1 MHYKFF
7 VMLFASLISIIFSTK
22 VYAADIK
29 ATNISVT
36 DKSSTIIVSN
46 PSLNNGEITNNIT
59 FNEVND
65 YVVFEL
71 VIRNSES
78 DKYKIESIKDNNTNK
93 NLVISYD
100 YSKEY
105 FNGEKKIKIKMLY
118 KNKLINQEKISLN
131 DIKITLNLIN
141 DKGESQDIIINNPT
155 TGDNILMYMIF
166 LILAITG
173 LIFAVKKT
181 RVNGIKVGSIV
192 ILISMLTL
200 PFAIFAYE
208 KYEVN
213 IKFTDIEIKGEFEK
227 YNITINPG
235 NGSAPIVKEV
245 TYGEKI
251 GELPTTPSKEGYE
264 FEKWVDNKGNEVT
277 EETII
282 TGPISVEAKY
292 KAVEYTISY
301 DLNGGTVTGNPEKYT
316 IESNNITLK
325 NPSKTGYTFTGW
337 TGTGI
342 DTKTTSV
349 TIEKGSTGN
358 RNYTANYSAKIDTA
372 YKVKHRYQKLES
384 GYEEEE
390 VTEYG
395 ETGSE
400 VEAPIKSK
408 TGFVDPSVQK
418 VTIKADGT
426 SEVIYNYDREEYTF
440 SISDR
445 TYIDNAST
453 PDGNYPYETKI
464 KVKAQERAGYDF
476 VWSDGETDLEREF
489 KITEPTSLNPV
500 YTAKTNTP
508 YKVVHQKQK
517 LDGTYEIEETENLT
531 GTTDSSV
538 TPGVK
543 TYTGF
548 TSPSTQTVTINGDGS
563 TVVTYNYDREI
574 YVFTLQDPEYV
585 DSTKISGEYPHGTKI
600 TISPK
605 SRTGY
610 TFTKWSDNNTD
621 NPRTI
626 SLSSDMTIGPVYE
639 VNELDFNG
647 DSTISK
653 VYSTS
658 SQTFDITPASNGSG
672 NYTYTI
678 TEGNTNNYFS
688 INETTVTIGSSTP
701 AGEYTIKIKATDTIT
716 SAEKE
721 ATFVITITKQK
732 SNVVTNMSVTPEG
745 VVTFT
750 NSSNADGYLISIDG
764 INYTPVMPGTTTT
777 SVNYLNEITAAKG
790 TRTIYV
796 KATNSDGDNYEESDP
811 VTIDVT
817 VYELSISVNNDDYGS
832 VTESSINVISGATF
846 TTSGSTL
853 TISDGRIVTTSKK
866 DLTGYTTTFTGW
878 STNTGTIN
886 QDTLVTANYTRVII
900 SYIVTFDTDGGSN
913 VPSQTVDHGSKVT
926 KPSDPTKEGYSFDKW
941 YTDDTYETEFDF
953 ENTTITKTTTIYGK
967 FNELSSTYTV
977 TFDTDGGSSVSDII
991 VNQGESIETLPTTT
1005 KENYIFDG
1013 WYEDLTDTNPVSEPY
1028 TPSGDIELKAK
1039 WTKIICKKGT
1049 SLYTDECHSANGSG
1063 CRMKYSEGDTIT
1075 YGNIVSSDTFT
1086 GGDALV
1092 CDVDGT
1098 GYNEKFYYLR
1108 TIDNKAVLLHDKTMV
1123 LGSDTS
1129 DTHYVY
1135 SNAKNVLPSS
1145 SDWNQLPT
1153 TFEYDGVTK
1162 AARFPTL
1169 DDIKEATGVTNLTSS
1184 GALKNYSY
1192 LFEDIGKYTTT
1203 TGRSTVWIESDV
1215 TDVSTIYRLHVASD
1229 NVTNPTSTTSQNCVK
1244 PVIEVPINLISDDY
1258 VIRFNPNG
1266 GTNDNEYVR
1275 VNKGSSL
1282 GTLPIPTRAD
1292 YIFDGWYTSLDFI
1305 TKVNENTIPN
1315 GYITYYAK
1323 WIKTVQQAIVNSEN
1337 IVVQENDTSQLGITN
1352 SAEIEPYTLESNDT
1366 SIATVDQNGIIT
1378 GVSAGETTITITGTL
1393 SHLTKTINVRVIEEV
1408 SEYTVSF
1415 DSQGGSAVS
1424 DMHVQKNT
1432 ALGSLPTPPTKSG
1445 YDFIGWYTN
1454 TSYSV
1459 EVTVDTIITNDVT
1472 FVALWIP
1479 SDAVAEIN
1487 GSYYT
1492 SIQDAVDDATT
1503 AKTTIKVIKD
1513 VTMTSFIDL
1522 FNNNTDK
1529 NIVLDLNGH
1538 TITNN
1543 TTQVVRTKTTL
1554 EIKNGTLKCGAN
1566 NGAIDVEINGYL
1578 TISNSRVE
1586 QTATGNNG
1594 RAAIY
1599 NNGGTVVIGENM
1611 FITSNAFW
1619 TSTNG
1624 KKRGTVQNV
1633 KGTMTILGGTI
1644 INNRDDNTS
1653 YALSIEAGTV
1663 TVGTKD
1669 AAYDI
1674 ESIVMQANQAGI
1686 YANANFSLY
1695 DGMVKGKTAV
1705 INDESKI
1712 TSTEDDATKVKD
1724 TDDGYNRLYYT
1735 LPVTTYKITLDPNFG
1750 EVTPTY
1756 KTIDIGDQV
1765 GTLPTPTRGI
1775 YTFDGWYT
1783 GLTDGVQVQSTDVP
1797 TGNVIYYARWH
1808 YEASNEVINFNMN
1821 SDALDTYFSYIN
1833 SWKNETQTV
1842 FQTNMTNNFNANNC
1856 SACDGANSCDNP
1868 GTGTFCEQSKG
1879 YETGVDDNILVFE
1892 SDEATKQKGNPVSYT
1907 TSTNGTIYNMIPG
1920 ETYYWESSSD
1930 STVHGLVKASGNRR
1944 TIKSNVRNVRDM
1956 GGLKVDADNDGTID
1970 GTIKYGKIF
1979 RGAKLSS
1986 SSSDVTE
1993 LTKLGITEEVDLRG
2007 SSSDAKLSNYKGRSI
2022 TNYLIYDDTY
2032 PANYAVFR
2040 QALVDTMQ
2048 DIINGENIY
2057 FHCAIGTDRTGT
2069 MAYFLEGLLGVSE
2082 EDRVEDYE
2090 LSYFSGLLNRDRYHD
2105 NLSGSSINPR
2115 FTSMHNKYPTNSD
2128 IYNYF
2133 MSGSTNTTADQQLIN
2148 DFRTAM
2154 IDYN

>member
-1 MHYKFF
+1 MDG
-7 VMLFASLISIIFSTK
+7 ST
-22 VYAADIK
+22 YTIEE
-29 ATNISVT
+29 TENLTGVT
-36 DKSSTIIVSN
+36 DREVTPAVKTYTGFTSPSTQTVTIASDGSTVVEYLYTRNKYILTIIN
-46 PSLNNGEITNNIT
+46 PEN
-59 FNEVND
+59 V
-65 YVVFEL
+65 
-71 VIRNSES
+71 ES
-78 DKYKIESIKDNNTNK
+78 DKSGEYYYESEVTLTAKDKTGYTFNGWSNGKTTNSITITILDHISIDPEYTANKYNVVFNSNTGTGSMDNQEMTYDQEKALSKNIFTKNGYIFSEWNTSSDGTGTPYEDEEEVENLATSGNVILYAQWIANTNTAYKVIHKYEKLDGTYEEEVDNLTGTTDTSVTPEVKGRTGFTSPSAQTTTIAGDGSTVVTYVYDRERYTFEITDRTYIDSTSTVDGTYPYGTEITVKAIDRAGYSFKWNDNNTNK
-93 NLVISYD
+93 IRTFSIEDN
-100 YSKEY
+100 
-105 FNGEKKIKIKMLY
+105 
-118 KNKLINQEKISLN
+118 ISL
-131 DIKITLNLIN
+131 
-141 DKGESQDIIINNPT
+141 
-155 TGDNILMYMIF
+155 
-166 LILAITG
+166 
-173 LIFAVKKT
+173 
-181 RVNGIKVGSIV
+181 
-192 ILISMLTL
+192 
-200 PFAIFAYE
+200 
-208 KYEVN
+208 
-213 IKFTDIEIKGEFEK
+213 
-227 YNITINPG
+227 
-235 NGSAPIVKEV
+235 
-245 TYGEKI
+245 
-251 GELPTTPSKEGYE
+251 TP
-264 FEKWVDNKGNEVT
+264 V
-277 EETII
+277 
-282 TGPISVEAKY
+282 
-292 KAVEYTISY
+292 YTP
-301 DLNGGTVTGNPEKYT
+301 NT
-316 IESNNITLK
+316 
-325 NPSKTGYTFTGW
+325 
-337 TGTGI
+337 
-342 DTKTTSV
+342 
-349 TIEKGSTGN
+349 
-358 RNYTANYSAKIDTA
+358 DTA
-372 YKVKHRYQKLES
+372 YKVKHM
-384 GYEEEE
+384 
-390 VTEYG
+390 
-395 ETGSE
+395 
-400 VEAPIKSK
+400 
-408 TGFVDPSVQK
+408 
-418 VTIKADGT
+418 
-426 SEVIYNYDREEYTF
+426 
-440 SISDR
+440 
-445 TYIDNAST
+445 
-453 PDGNYPYETKI
+453 
-464 KVKAQERAGYDF
+464 
-476 VWSDGETDLEREF
+476 
-489 KITEPTSLNPV
+489 
-500 YTAKTNTP
+500 
-508 YKVVHQKQK
+508 KQK
-517 LDGTYEIEETENLT
+517 LTLDGYEIEETENLT

-639 VNELDFNG
+639 ANELDFNG

-853 TISDGRIVTTSKK
+853 TVSDGRIVTTSKK

-1005 KENYIFDG
+1005 KDDYIFDG
-1013 WYEDLTDTNPVSEPY
+1013 WYENLTDTNPVSEPY

-1075 YGNIVSSDTFT
+1075 YGNIVSSDTFV

-1108 TIDNKAVLLHDKTMV
+1108 TIDDKAVLLHDKTMV

-1203 TGRSTVWIESDV
+1203 TGRSTVWIESAV
-1215 TDVSTIYRLHVASD
+1215 TNVSTIYRLHVASD
-1229 NVTNPTSTTSQNCVK
+1229 NVTNPTSTTSQKCVK

-1292 YIFDGWYTSLDFI
+1292 YIFDGLYTSLDFI

-1566 NGAIDVEINGYL
+1566 NGTLDVEINGYL

-1586 QTATGNNG
+1586 QTATGNDG

-1695 DGMVKGKTAV
+1695 DGMVKGKTAA

-1735 LPVTTYKITLDPNFG
+1735 LPVSKYKVTLDPNCG
-1750 EVTPTY
+1750 EVY
-1756 KTIDIGDQV
+1756 LAFKTIDIGDPV
-1765 GTLPTPTRGI
+1765 G
-1775 YTFDGWYT
+1775 
-1783 GLTDGVQVQSTDVP
+1783 
-1797 TGNVIYYARWH
+1797 
-1808 YEASNEVINFNMN
+1808 
-1821 SDALDTYFSYIN
+1821 
-1833 SWKNETQTV
+1833 
-1842 FQTNMTNNFNANNC
+1842 
-1856 SACDGANSCDNP
+1856 
-1868 GTGTFCEQSKG
+1868 
-1879 YETGVDDNILVFE
+1879 
-1892 SDEATKQKGNPVSYT
+1892 
-1907 TSTNGTIYNMIPG
+1907 
-1920 ETYYWESSSD
+1920 
-1930 STVHGLVKASGNRR
+1930 
-1944 TIKSNVRNVRDM
+1944 
-1956 GGLKVDADNDGTID
+1956 
-1970 GTIKYGKIF
+1970 
-1979 RGAKLSS
+1979 
-1986 SSSDVTE
+1986 E
-1993 LTKLGITEEVDLRG
+1993 LYQLQQR
-2007 SSSDAKLSNYKGRSI
+2007 
-2022 TNYLIYDDTY
+2022 
-2032 PANYAVFR
+2032 
-2040 QALVDTMQ
+2040 
-2048 DIINGENIY
+2048 
-2057 FHCAIGTDRTGT
+2057 
-2069 MAYFLEGLLGVSE
+2069 
-2082 EDRVEDYE
+2082 
-2090 LSYFSGLLNRDRYHD
+2090 
-2105 NLSGSSINPR
+2105 
-2115 FTSMHNKYPTNSD
+2115 D
-2128 IYNYF
+2128 IY
-2133 MSGSTNTTADQQLIN
+2133 I
-2148 DFRTAM
+2148 
-2154 IDYN
+2154 